1 MMINQISPPG
11 HMKGRSRSPVPIRT
25 LAVLFAIG
33 FSLIL
38 FSAVPASADGVPTV
52 AITDYK
58 VNPSVLMPGSFGTI
72 TITVKNTA
80 TSASVSQKSGQLTTG
95 DYATVT
101 TTDINVNI
109 ENIHLEGHGITVLTQ
124 DFNRVGELGP
134 GQSIPITFSIETP
147 DKSGLYYPEVW
158 IDTSGG
164 TSTKYP
170 IPVNVN
176 TAVGI
181 QKQAVLILGSALT
194 GSVNPGDDIP
204 ATLTLTNAG
213 QILADDVTLKITNV
227 STDVAPRDTDT
238 YQIGTL
244 NAGEQK
250 IVDIVLLSDKQA
262 NPGLI
267 RVPVTINYT
276 TIDGTPV
283 TQATSIDLVLK
294 GKAELGFVS
303 VDTNPSR
310 LVENTPYDLTI
321 RIENTGTGDAKQV
334 SAVVD
339 LPVEGTRQAF
349 IGKIKP
355 GNDAPAIFLLEGMK
369 GGNYPYNLSIS
380 YTDDMGVH
388 NLTRQMNLRVPP
400 GDNSGN
406 VILGLII
413 LCVIG
418 FLAYRYWY
426 IPKVNG
432 DGKFPWDKK
441 S

>member
-25 LAVLFAIG
+25 LAVLLAIG

-52 AITDYK
+52 TITDYK

-181 QKQAVLILGSALT
+181 QKQAVLILGSSLT
-194 GSVNPGDDIP
+194 GSVSPGDDIP

-441 S
+441 N

>member
-1 MMINQISPPG
+1 MINQISPPRG
-11 HMKGRSRSPVPIRT
+11 MKGHSGPAVPIRAF
-25 LAVLFAIG
+25 AVLLAIG
-33 FSLIL
+33 FSLII

-52 AITDYK
+52 TITDYK
-58 VNPSVLMPGSFGTI
+58 VNPSVLMPGSLGTI

-109 ENIHLEGHGITVLTQ
+109 ENIHLEGHGIKVLTQ
-124 DFNRVGELGP
+124 DFSRVGELGP

-147 DKSGLYYPEVW
+147 DQSGLYYPEVW

-181 QKQAVLILGSALT
+181 QKQAVLILGSTLT

-213 QILADDVTLKITNV
+213 QILADDVTLKIANV
-227 STDVAPRDTDT
+227 STDVAPKNTDT
-238 YQIGTL
+238 YQIGPL

-250 IVDIVLLSDKQA
+250 NVDIVLLSDKQA

-267 RVPVTINYT
+267 RIPVTINYT
-276 TIDGTPV
+276 AIDGTPV

-369 GGNYPYNLSIS
+369 GGNYPYNLTIS

-400 GDNSGN
+400 GDTSGN
-406 VILGLII
+406 VILGLIV

-441 S
+441 N